1 MKKLL
6 FVFIV
11 IAMILGCSA
20 IDSIKL
26 GGGYTGEDGTKVE
39 GDIEVILSKES
50 SYVGMDV
57 LESIK
62 NSDDKYIL
70 VSKKQADKIIDKLE
84 PEKKGVLSIS
94 SFKKLS
100 EFLRKK

>member
-11 IAMILGCSA
+11 IFFISGCSA

-39 GDIEVILSKES
+39 GDVEVVLSKDS

-57 LESIK
+57 LESVE
-62 NSDDKYIL
+62 NPDDKYI
-70 VSKKQADKIIDKLE
+70 VIGKSQADRIVNKLE

>member
-11 IAMILGCSA
+11 IAMISGCSA